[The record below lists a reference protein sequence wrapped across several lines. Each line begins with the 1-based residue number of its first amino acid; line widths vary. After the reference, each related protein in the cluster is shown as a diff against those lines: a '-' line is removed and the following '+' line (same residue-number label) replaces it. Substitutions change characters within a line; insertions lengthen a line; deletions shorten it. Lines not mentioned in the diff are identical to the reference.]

1 MQQQNVIVLPIN
13 DTEYQFEINP
23 NKEKSSIC
31 NVSISFLS
39 LERNW
44 VLIFEDEEMMFNL
57 GLWYFK
63 RRELPDAILQ
73 KEFLI
78 SQFIIKQTITV

>member
-1 MQQQNVIVLPIN
+1 MEQQNVIVLTIN
-13 DTEYQFEINP
+13 DTEYQFEVNP
-23 NKEKSSIC
+23 HKQKSSIC

-63 RRELPDAILQ
+63 RRELPEAILH
-73 KEFLI
+73 KELII
-78 SQFIIKQTITV
+78 SQFIVKQTISV